1 MWLYLLLFLIPA
13 LTYKLS
19 KNGQNKV
26 FLMVYVAFLA
36 IFVGMSDMFGGYD
49 RYIYGEVFDSIAD
62 TTTMGGDYGR
72 AFADFFPS
80 EQGYILL
87 NIVLSWFTANRYV
100 FILIITLLT
109 FTCLYQSLRRY
120 CDNYPYAVVLFLALW
135 FYFSFTYLR
144 QVLGAT
150 VVWLGIRYILKRQL
164 WKFLIVWFIAYKLH
178 KSALLFLPLYFIPI
192 KKYSTKTIFGVM
204 LALLFIGISPLPN
217 ALFAAYGDM
226 NDMVAKNAQYN
237 ASAGFRVEYLLEAV
251 FFLYIIIRNY
261 SLIPNRRTNVLMLNM
276 ALIFC
281 GMLLFFIRSDNGGR
295 LSWYYMIGIIS
306 TLTCICTQSRR
317 KRILAPMM
325 MVVSLLLYVRV
336 YVAWQTPPLNN
347 LYPYKTFLSNGVR
360 ANDYSWENYEYDH
373 MYDVNKLYR
382 MPLRFCVDLN
392 ISNIRGKG
400 IQGQERN
407 YGQDREAERH

>member
-13 LTYKLS
+13 LAYKLF

-26 FLMVYVAFLA
+26 FLMAYVALLA

-49 RYIYGEVFDSIAD
+49 RYIYGEVFDTIAD
-62 TTTMGGDYGR
+62 TTTMGGDYGS
-72 AFADFFPS
+72 AFGSFFPG

-87 NIVLSWFTANRYV
+87 NIVMSWFTANRYV
-100 FILIITLLT
+100 FILVFTLIVY
-109 FTCLYQSLRRY
+109 TCLYQSLRRY
-120 CDNYPYAVVLFLALW
+120 CANYPYAVMIFLGLW

-150 VVWLGIRYILKRQL
+150 IVWLGIRYILKRQL
-164 WKFLIVWFIAYKLH
+164 WKFLIVWFIAYKIH

-192 KKYSTKTIFGVM
+192 RKYSTKTIFGVM
-204 LALLFIGISPLPN
+204 LGLLFLGVSPLPN
-217 ALFAAYGDM
+217 ALFAAYGDANSM
-226 NDMVAKNAQYN
+226 IAKNAQYN

-251 FFLYIIIRNY
+251 FFLYIIIKNY
-261 SLIPNRRTNVLMLNM
+261 RFIPNRRTNVLMLNM

-306 TLTCICTQSRR
+306 TLTYLCTQSKR
-317 KRILAPMM
+317 KPLLAPMM
-325 MVVSLLLYVRV
+325 IVVSLLLYVRV
-336 YVAWQTPPLNN
+336 YMAWQTPPLNN

-360 ANDYSWENYEYDH
+360 ANDYSWKNYEYDH

-382 MPLRFCVDLN
+382 APLRFNVDLN
-392 ISNIRGKG
+392 ITNIRGKQT
-400 IQGQERN
+400 QGQERN
-407 YGQDREAERH
+407 YGQGRETERR

>member
-13 LTYKLS
+13 LAYKLS
-19 KNGQNKV
+19 RKDQNRV
-26 FLMVYVAFLA
+26 SLMVYVAFLA
-36 IFVGMSDMFGGYD
+36 LFVGMSDMFGGYD

-62 TTTMGGDYGR
+62 TTTIGGDYGR

-100 FILIITLLT
+100 FILVFTILVY
-109 FTCLYQSLRRY
+109 TCLYQSLRRY
-120 CDNYPYAVVLFLALW
+120 CDNYPYAVMLFLGLW
-135 FYFSFTYLR
+135 FFFSFTYLR

-150 VVWLGIRYILKRQL
+150 VAWLGIRYIFRRQL
-164 WKFLIVWFIAYKLH
+164 WKFLIVWFIAYKIH
-178 KSALLFLPLYFIPI
+178 KSALLFLPLYFVPI
-192 KKYSTKTIFGVM
+192 RKYSVKTIFGVM
-204 LALLFIGISPLPN
+204 LALLFLGISPIPN
-217 ALFAAYGDM
+217 AMFTAYGEANEM
-226 NDMVAKNAQYN
+226 MGRAAQYN

-261 SLIPNRRTNVLMLNM
+261 SLIPNRRVNVLMLNM

-295 LSWYYMIGIIS
+295 LSWYYMIGLIS
-306 TLTCICTQSRR
+306 TLTFLCTQSKRR
-317 KRILAPMM
+317 RLLAPMM

-336 YVAWQTPPLNN
+336 YMAWQTPPLTN

-360 ANDYSWENYEYDH
+360 DNDYSWKNYEYDH
-373 MYDVNKLYR
+373 MYDFSKLYR
-382 MPLRFCVDLN
+382 DPLRFKVDLN
-392 ISNIRGKG
+392 ISNIRGEK
-400 IQGQERN
+400 IQGQEID
-407 YGQDREAERH
+407 YGQEPKTERR

>member
-19 KNGQNKV
+19 RNGQNKV
-26 FLMVYVAFLA
+26 FLMVYVSFLA
-36 IFVGMSDMFGGYD
+36 LFVGMSDMFGGYD

-100 FILIITLLT
+100 FILVFTILVY
-109 FTCLYQSLRRY
+109 TCLYQSLRRY
-120 CDNYPYAVVLFLALW
+120 CDNYPYAVMLFLGLW
-135 FYFSFTYLR
+135 FFFSFTYLR

-150 VVWLGIRYILKRQL
+150 VAWLGIRYIFRRQL
-164 WKFLIVWFIAYKLH
+164 WKFLIVWFIAYKIH
-178 KSALLFLPLYFIPI
+178 KSALLFLPLYFVPI
-192 KKYSTKTIFGVM
+192 RKYSVKTIFGVM
-204 LALLFIGISPLPN
+204 LALLFFGISPIPN
-217 ALFAAYGDM
+217 AMFTAYGEANEM
-226 NDMVAKNAQYN
+226 MGRAAQYN

-261 SLIPNRRTNVLMLNM
+261 SLIPNRRVNVLMLNM

-281 GMLLFFIRSDNGGR
+281 GMMLFFIRSDNGGR
-295 LSWYYMIGIIS
+295 LSWYYMIGLIS
-306 TLTCICTQSRR
+306 TLTFLCTQSKRR
-317 KRILAPMM
+317 RLLAPMM

-336 YVAWQTPPLNN
+336 YMAWQTPPLTN

-360 ANDYSWENYEYDH
+360 DNDYSWANWEYDH

-382 MPLRFCVDLN
+382 APMRLKVDLN
-392 ISNIRGKG
+392 ISNISGKEL
-400 IQGQERN
+400 QGEN
-407 YGQDREAERH
+407 YGQEPKTERR